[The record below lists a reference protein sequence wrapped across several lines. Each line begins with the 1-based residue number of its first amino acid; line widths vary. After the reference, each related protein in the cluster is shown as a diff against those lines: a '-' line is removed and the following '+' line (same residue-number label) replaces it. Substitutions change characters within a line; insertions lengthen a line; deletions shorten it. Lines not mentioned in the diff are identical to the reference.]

1 MTIVD
6 QALLALHR
14 QEMREKKRVRRA
26 KFIWHRDMLR
36 RLEELD
42 RDGVPVDE
50 IARILGIWPETVQS
64 KLREM
69 KAGRENA

>member
-1 MTIVD
+1 M
-6 QALLALHR
+6 ALLELYR
-14 QEMREKKRVRRA
+14 QERRQKKRVRRA